1 MPEPWSPRDL
11 RRWVDG
17 IEMARL
23 VVRRC
28 GQALPPANTR
38 DASEGSRRVINP
50 PQVASPPHLTRLG
63 AARGP
68 VDRSRNT
75 AETPFKVLFNMECA
89 MCQPINA
96 LARRLRSIK
105 SVKWRNTIIVLW
117 IALSLERFGVIHDS
131 RDDLLAI
138 ARARLLECCYV
149 AQRDRKS

>member
-1 MPEPWSPRDL
+1 MPETWSPRDL
-11 RRWVDG
+11 RRLVDG

-50 PQVASPPHLTRLG
+50 RQYTKAP
-63 AARGP
+63 AARAP

-75 AETPFKVLFNMECA
+75 AQNPFKVLFNMECA

-117 IALSLERFGVIHDS
+117 IAL
-131 RDDLLAI
+131 
-138 ARARLLECCYV
+138 
-149 AQRDRKS
+149 